1 MQVNKKYVHLIQQ
14 TNTTTMKN
22 ETATQTFLFDFLKS
36 ELKLR
41 NSIEITQDVLN
52 TAYRKTI
59 EFLNDEENKSKL
71 KQAVKNLIDNGK

>member
-1 MQVNKKYVHLIQQ
+1 MIQQ

>member
-1 MQVNKKYVHLIQQ
+1 
-14 TNTTTMKN
+14 MKN